1 MRCIADTAPGTSTFP
16 LPEDR
21 TAVTLRGFLPT
32 DIPFVSTIVADA
44 LREHYDPSLYQTL
57 STEWPEGFLIA
68 ADPHDVPVGFLLGVS
83 QVEREARV
91 LMFAVDRRHRTQG
104 IGTLLM
110 DDVPRPMPRARVPS
124 GHARG
129 PGVERHRDPLLHPL
143 PVFRDRP
150 APLVLLGR
158 RERLPDG
165 ARGRV
170 ACLPSSDGA
179 KASRVC
185 WPRDA
190 RPLAHGPR
198 IDDRAAVHA
207 AP

>member
-68 ADPHDVPVGFLLGVS
+68 ADPHDVPVGFLLAVS
-83 QVEREARV
+83 QVEREGRV
-91 LMFAVDRRHRTQG
+91 LMFAVDRRHRTLG

-110 DDVPRPMPRARVPS
+110 TTFLDRCRARGYRRVTLEVRVS
-124 GHARG
+124 NATAIRFYTRFRFS
-129 PGVERHRDPLLHPL
+129 VIDLL
-143 PVFRDRP
+143 R
-150 APLVLLGR
+150 
-158 RERLPDG
+158 
-165 ARGRV
+165 
-170 ACLPSSDGA
+170 SYYSDGENGYQM
-179 KASRVC
+179 
-185 WPRDA
+185 A
-190 RPLAHGPR
+190 REVG
-198 IDDRAAVHA
+198 
-207 AP
+207 